1 MYMVYEL
8 GNRKN
13 WVNNFILVLSEM
25 NFLVYVRTN

>member
-1 MYMVYEL
+1 MWCMEL

-25 NFLVYVRTN
+25 DVLVCVRTK